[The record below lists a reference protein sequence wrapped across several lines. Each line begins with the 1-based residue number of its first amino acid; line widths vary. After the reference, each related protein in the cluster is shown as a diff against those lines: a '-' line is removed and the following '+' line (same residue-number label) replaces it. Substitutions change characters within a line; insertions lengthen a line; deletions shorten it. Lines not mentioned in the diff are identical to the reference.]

1 MGDAG
6 RVVGGTWVVYALLS
20 ALFAGLTAIL
30 AKAGI
35 QGVNSNLA
43 TAIRTVVIVVFA
55 WGIVLARGEVSGARQ
70 LTPTNWLFL
79 VLSGFAT
86 GASWLCYF
94 KALSLGPVSR
104 VAPIDKLSFVIAVVL
119 GVVLFRE
126 KITWQ
131 LGAGVAL
138 IVAGVLLTLKG

>member
-1 MGDAG
+1 MEDEG
-6 RVVGGTWVVYALLS
+6 RTSGMTWAVYALLS
-20 ALFAGLTAIL
+20 ALFAGLTAVL

-55 WGIVLARGEVSGARQ
+55 WGIVLARSEAGGLRQ
-70 LTPTNWLFL
+70 LTSTNWLFL

-119 GVVLFRE
+119 GLILFRE
-126 KITWQ
+126 KVTWQ